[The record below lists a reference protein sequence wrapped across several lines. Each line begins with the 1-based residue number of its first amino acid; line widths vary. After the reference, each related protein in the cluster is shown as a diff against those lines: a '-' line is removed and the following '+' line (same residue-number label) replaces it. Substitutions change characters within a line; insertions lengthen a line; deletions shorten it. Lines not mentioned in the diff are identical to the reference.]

1 MNWDNL
7 KILLA
12 ISRAGSLTGAA
23 HLLDV
28 DATTMGRRLTALERD
43 LGTIL
48 FVRAKSGFVATE
60 AGAIAIHR
68 AEEIEACYH
77 SMTDDISRSQSG
89 AVGTMR
95 IIGNAWT
102 MQQLAG
108 AGMDRFL
115 LRNPGL
121 DLRLLTRTPAA
132 KVTGEA
138 SVQIWF
144 EVPPQSAEYTIT
156 LGQVPY
162 AVYRAAKLTT
172 DPDNWVAFFDEE
184 ASRPIITRAMDRLS
198 HGAEAIRLTA
208 TDASVLVSAVA
219 AGAGK
224 GLLPMCLAE
233 GRDDLVR
240 VGQGRPEFSRALYLY
255 LNPDTVGYKRVQVTV
270 EWLRTA
276 FTQAFETDYNAPV

>member
-60 AGAIAIHR
+60 AGTIAISR
-68 AEEIEACYH
+68 AEEIEARWH

-95 IIGNAWT
+95 IIGNTWT
-102 MQQLAG
+102 MQRLAT
-108 AGMDRFL
+108 AGLDRFL
-115 LRNPGL
+115 NHNPGL
-121 DLRLLTRTPAA
+121 DLRFLTRAPAT

-138 SVQIWF
+138 SAQLWF
-144 EVPPQSAEYTIT
+144 EVPPQSAEYTVA

-162 AVYRAAKLTT
+162 AVYRAASLAE
-172 DPDNWVAFFDEE
+172 DPASWVSFFDEE
-184 ASRPIITRAMDRLS
+184 ASRPIIARATRRLDE
-198 HGAEAIRLTA
+198 GAGAPRLTS
-208 TDASVLVSAVA
+208 TDASVLIAAVA
-219 AGAGK
+219 AGVGK

-240 VGQGRPEFSRALYLY
+240 VGQGRPEFSRTMYLY

-270 EWLRTA
+270 EWLHAA
-276 FTQAFETDYNAPV
+276 FDAAFVPPPTG